1 MVQCT
6 FCGSEM
12 PKGTGVMFVK
22 KNGKIIYFC
31 SSKCEKN
38 SLNLKRKG
46 TKLKWTEHFRKQK
59 TSKSNKVNKT
69 KKIK

>member
-1 MVQCT
+1 
-6 FCGSEM
+6 M
-12 PKGTGVMFVK
+12 PKGTGVMFVR

-38 SLNLKRKG
+38 SLNLNRKG

-59 TSKSNKVNKT
+59 KT
-69 KKIK
+69 KTEKKSKKE